1 ASRAPRWAG
10 GRPRRGGRAGE
21 TWYWASPSLRTL
33 VERGVT
39 VDADANGLLTNVAD
53 APRVAPFQTWARDLY
68 VYRQRAF
75 LKDDPMFLH
84 CLPPG
89 GQRQFQT
96 RFGEPSLG

>member
-1 ASRAPRWAG
+1 M
-10 GRPRRGGRAGE
+10 
-21 TWYWASPSLRTL
+21 L

-39 VDADANGLLTNVAD
+39 AEADANGLLTNVAD
-53 APRVAPFQTWARDLY
+53 AARVAPFQTWARDLY

-89 GQRQFQT
+89 GPRQAAGNGGT
-96 RFGEPSLG
+96 WAAPASSRAASACSSWKSAIDSAYS